1 MLWVAQ
7 TVIILLH
14 ESTSPSEA
22 WLSLFGFWYVEKK
35 HKMAKG
41 DRIAGGLKTSVLLLP
56 TLDWRFWLEPKS
68 KWDIWLLPLNLRKLA
83 ITEELT
89 WIICTRWPEEKDQR
103 PGWGR
108 SGSESWVCTPHE
120 VVGHERVREEEPR
133 LLFFLS
139 YLFIYFVFG
148 CDGYSL
154 LCMGFL

>member
-1 MLWVAQ
+1 
-7 TVIILLH
+7 
-14 ESTSPSEA
+14 
-22 WLSLFGFWYVEKK
+22 
-35 HKMAKG
+35 MAKG

-83 ITEELT
+83 VTEELT

-108 SGSESWVCTPHE
+108 SGSESWVCTPQE

-133 LLFFLS
+133 LLFLS
-139 YLFIYFVFG
+139 YLFIYFILAVLGIRCCAWAFSS
-148 CDGYSL
+148 CSEWDL
-154 LCMGFL
+154 LSSCSVWASHWGWLLFLQSTGSRVKAQ